1 MSDTISISIKEL
13 ETLLES
19 AKKVKDL
26 KKEDATNIIL
36 IQVLKKCYKRLSLQL
51 SDGINNYISIPLN
64 HISLIAFF
72 ESRDDL
78 LRISYVIKE

>member
-36 IQVLKKCYKRLSLQL
+36 IQVLKKSKFVGE
-51 SDGINNYISIPLN
+51 SDELVFYLENSFAECDNHLITINKPLK
-64 HISLIAFF
+64 F
-72 ESRDDL
+72 
-78 LRISYVIKE
+78 